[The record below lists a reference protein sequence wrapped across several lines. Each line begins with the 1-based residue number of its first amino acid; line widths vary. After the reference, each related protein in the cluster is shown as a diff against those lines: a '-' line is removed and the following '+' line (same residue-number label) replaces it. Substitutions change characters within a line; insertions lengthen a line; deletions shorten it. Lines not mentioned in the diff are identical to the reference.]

1 MLDIFNAL
9 IIFIV
14 WLLFYPSILHY
25 VSQKIS
31 LIGVYHEL
39 NASNAIGEPFLR
51 KFCEIS
57 KCNLVLSLPIILS
70 FYIIILTTN
79 SQIGSKD
86 SFLLSLPFA
95 IVSLS
100 TARVLS
106 NPCSLTKP
114 SLAKYYEPQ
123 DAKEIIEMHKERM
136 ISFFFSF
143 ICTSMVLLL
152 IFFSYG
158 IFVELPV
165 DILNLPPLTPKEA
178 AEVII
183 LYMICLEMATLAVES
198 LLATLLRPILTL
210 RYDENGC
217 L

>member
-1 MLDIFNAL
+1 MLDIFNAF
-9 IIFIV
+9 IIFLI

-39 NASNAIGEPFLR
+39 KRSNPKGEPFLR
-51 KFCEIS
+51 KLCEIS

-79 SQIGSKD
+79 SSLGSKD
-86 SFLLSLPFA
+86 AFLLSLPFA

-106 NPCSLTKP
+106 NPCMLTKP
-114 SLAKYYEPQ
+114 SLAKFHDPEAG
-123 DAKEIIEMHKERM
+123 DEIIKMHKERM

-143 ICTSMVLLL
+143 ICTSMILLL

-158 IFVELPV
+158 IFIELPV
-165 DILNLPPLTPKEA
+165 DILHLPPLTPKEA
-178 AEVII
+178 AEIMI
-183 LYMICLEMATLAVES
+183 LYLVCLELATLTAET
-198 LLATLLRPILTL
+198 LLATLLKPTLTL
-210 RYDENGC
+210 RYDERDQ
-217 L
+217 

>member
-1 MLDIFNAL
+1 MLDIFNAV
-9 IIFIV
+9 IIFLI

-39 NASNAIGEPFLR
+39 KKSNPNGEPFLR

-79 SQIGSKD
+79 SAVGSKNA
-86 SFLLSLPFA
+86 FLLSLPFA

-106 NPCSLTKP
+106 NPCMLTKP
-114 SLAKYYEPQ
+114 SLAKFHEPEVG
-123 DAKEIIEMHKERM
+123 DEIIKLHKERM

-143 ICTSMVLLL
+143 ICTSMILLL

-158 IFVELPV
+158 IFIELPV
-165 DILNLPPLTPKEA
+165 DILHLPPLTPKEA
-178 AEVII
+178 AEIMI
-183 LYMICLEMATLAVES
+183 LYLACLELATLTAEL
-198 LLATLLRPILTL
+198 LLATLLRPTLTL
-210 RYDENGC
+210 RYDEKNQ
-217 L
+217 

>member
-1 MLDIFNAL
+1 MLDIFNAV
-9 IIFIV
+9 IIFLI

-39 NASNAIGEPFLR
+39 KSSNATGEPFLR

-79 SQIGSKD
+79 SSLGSKD
-86 SFLLSLPFA
+86 AFLLSLPFA

-106 NPCSLTKP
+106 NPCMLTKP
-114 SLAKYYEPQ
+114 SLAKFHDPEAG
-123 DAKEIIEMHKERM
+123 DEIIKMHKERM

-143 ICTSMVLLL
+143 ICTSMILLL

-158 IFVELPV
+158 IFIELPV
-165 DILNLPPLTPKEA
+165 DILHLPPLTPKEA
-178 AEVII
+178 AEIMI
-183 LYMICLEMATLAVES
+183 LYLACLELATLAAET
-198 LLATLLRPILTL
+198 LLATLLKPTLTL
-210 RYDENGC
+210 RYDERDQ
-217 L
+217 